1 MNDHTIQYKLD
12 NTINPSPLKKFNTRS
27 NIGALGLKFRERVTF
42 GPQRGAGGYN
52 TDDQCYE
59 FRVIE
64 VIPSSF

>member
-42 GPQRGAGGYN
+42 GPQRGERGVQGKIAGGPPN
-52 TDDQCYE
+52 FE
-59 FRVIE
+59 FYCI
-64 VIPSSF
+64 FM